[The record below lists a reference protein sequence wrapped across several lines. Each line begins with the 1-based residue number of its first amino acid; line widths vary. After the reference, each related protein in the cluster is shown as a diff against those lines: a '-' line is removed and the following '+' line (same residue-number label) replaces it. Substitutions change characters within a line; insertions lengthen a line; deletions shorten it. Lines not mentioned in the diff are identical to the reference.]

1 MCKAAGVL
9 RQTALD
15 YLSQDPNRLLT
26 VTYNQDMKSQELLE
40 MTSKEMG
47 LSAEQYL
54 VGLEEEVHS
63 VSSLDRN
70 RAHPLSP
77 PALPPSLPP
86 SPLPQTRLR
95 DPKEWGGGLE
105 IVALANALER
115 PIFLYE
121 LKPVGLL
128 FWSR

>member
-1 MCKAAGVL
+1 MSWGW
-9 RQTALD
+9 
-15 YLSQDPNRLLT
+15 
-26 VTYNQDMKSQELLE
+26 
-40 MTSKEMG
+40 
-47 LSAEQYL
+47 L
-54 VGLEEEVHS
+54 VPS
-63 VSSLDRN
+63 F
-70 RAHPLSP
+70 
-77 PALPPSLPP
+77 SLPLRETEAQGSHQSFPCHYARP
-86 SPLPQTRLR
+86 SQVRLR

>member
-1 MCKAAGVL
+1 MLPPSLSNTQLSFLLAAGSRL
-9 RQTALD
+9 LTNAPSALLLSQPQTALD
-15 YLSQDPNRLLT
+15 FLSSDPERLLT
-26 VTYNQDMKSQELLE
+26 VTHNQDMRSSELLE
-40 MTSKEMG
+40 MTSREMG

-54 VGLEEEVHS
+54 V
-63 VSSLDRN
+63 
-70 RAHPLSP
+70 
-77 PALPPSLPP
+77 
-86 SPLPQTRLR
+86 RLR

-121 LKPVGLL
+121 LKPVGIL